1 MFLWTSTWVA
11 GGVLGSVSQR
21 RGVCVSRQLR
31 MTDAARDSGAS
42 RSVPFVPA
50 PAAVRDSGLAGSEA
64 EFDPLQITSY
74 LPISWMRESE
84 VKHGRIAMLAFVGTL
99 AQQAYQF
106 PWYKGAPT
114 TLVGAHD
121 HFVTT
126 ALAQILLFTSA
137 FEILAGVPA
146 AIQTVRGSGRLPG
159 YYGFDPLGL
168 WGKDEAS
175 RKRMELAEVKNGRLA
190 MIAMLALWH
199 QEALSGG
206 MGVIEQLVKQKFT
219 P

>member
-1 MFLWTSTWVA
+1 MFVVTPFVGRRSAVRGAAVQTARPWRMQAASESTPA
-11 GGVLGSVSQR
+11 GN
-21 RGVCVSRQLR
+21 
-31 MTDAARDSGAS
+31 S
-42 RSVPFVPA
+42 RSIPFAPA
-50 PAAVRDSGLAGSEA
+50 PAAVRASGLAGAEA
-64 EFDPLQITSY
+64 EFDPLQLTSVV
-74 LPISWMRESE
+74 PISWMRESE
-84 VKHGRIAMLAFVGTL
+84 TKHCRIAMLAVLGTF

-137 FEILAGVPA
+137 FEVVAGVPA
-146 AIQTVRGSGRLPG
+146 AIQTVQGSGRLPG

-175 RKRMELAEVKNGRLA
+175 RKKMELSELKNGRMA
-190 MIAMLALWH
+190 MIAMLAFWH
-199 QEALSGG
+199 QEVLSGG
-206 MGVIEQLVKQKFT
+206 MGVVEQLVKGKFT